1 MSQPSGYLG
10 LRLRCERAIDAN
22 PKVFD
27 GLAGRATYALDP
39 DRPLET
45 GLLAS
50 T

>member
-1 MSQPSGYLG
+1 MHD
-10 LRLRCERAIDAN
+10 RIDFLVWSSMHN

-27 GLAGRATYALDP
+27 GLVGRATYALDP

-45 GLLAS
+45 GHLAS